1 MTIDIDTSRPVLV
14 TGATGYVAGRLVERL
29 LAEGLTVHAA
39 VRDPGRKEKLAHL
52 DEAAARL
59 PGTIR
64 YFAADLMQ
72 PGSYTEAMAGCQV
85 VFHTASPFVLGVND
99 PQKDLVDPAVNG
111 TRSVLESA
119 NAVESVQRVVLT
131 SSCAAI
137 YGDNVE
143 LNDVPGGI
151 FTEEHWNTTSSLDHN
166 PYPYSKV
173 MAEKAAWEIA
183 EAQSRWD
190 LVVIN
195 PSFVIGPGLSPFGTS
210 ESFKVVQQMGNG
222 MMLAGAP
229 KLGMG
234 AVDVRDLA
242 EAHFRAGFTPGASGR
257 YIASGHNTD
266 FVEMAQTLRPRFDKY
281 PLPKGPL
288 PKWLMKLIGP
298 ITNKGVTR
306 RYVELNVNHPLRV
319 DNAKSRR
326 ELGMDYRPLAESMN
340 DFFQQLIDSGQLKAR

>member
-1 MTIDIDTSRPVLV
+1 MLQVDTSAPVLV

-29 LAEGLTVHAA
+29 LEAGLTVHAA
-39 VRDPGRKEKLAHL
+39 VRDPSRTDKLKHL

-59 PGTIR
+59 PGSIR

-72 PGSYTEAMAGCQV
+72 AGSYRDAMQGCRV

-119 NAVESVQRVVLT
+119 NAVESVERVVLT

-137 YGDNVE
+137 YGDNAE
-143 LNDVPGGI
+143 LADLPGGI
-151 FTEEHWNTTSSLDHN
+151 FTEEHWNTTSSLTHN

-173 MAEKAAWEIA
+173 MAEKAAWEMA
-183 EAQSRWD
+183 KAQDRWQ

-195 PSFVIGPGLSPFGTS
+195 PSFVIGPGLSPYGTS
-210 ESFKVVQQMGNG
+210 ESFKVIQQMGNG
-222 MMLAGAP
+222 MMMAGAP

-234 AVDVRDLA
+234 TVDVRDLA
-242 EAHFRAGFTPGASGR
+242 EAHVRAGFTPEASGR

-266 FVEMAQTLRPRFDKY
+266 FVEMAQTLRPRFSKY
-281 PLPKGPL
+281 PLPKGAL
-288 PKWLMKLIGP
+288 PKWLMKLVGP

-319 DNAKSRR
+319 DNGKSQR
-326 ELGMDYRPLAESMN
+326 ELGMQYRPLAESMN
-340 DFFQQLIDSGQLKAR
+340 DFFQQLIDSGQLKQR